1 MEDDGLFAVFSDF
14 TLLHGL
20 KKLDLSEN
28 NITDKGLDSIRDYI
42 GANVKTQLKSINFS
56 NNLLKTKAVIKFFY
70 ALEAKNNQI

>member
-42 GANVKTQLKSINFS
+42 GANVKT
-56 NNLLKTKAVIKFFY
+56 
-70 ALEAKNNQI
+70 